1 MEWEWFDRLAD
12 SPNVEQALC
21 ASGDGRV
28 LRASRSLTDDIERA
42 AAMLQSV
49 DVLLDAAEL
58 IAAVR
63 EWLRGRSALR

>member
-49 DVLLDAAEL
+49 DVLLQAP
-58 IAAVR
+58 
-63 EWLRGRSALR
+63 S